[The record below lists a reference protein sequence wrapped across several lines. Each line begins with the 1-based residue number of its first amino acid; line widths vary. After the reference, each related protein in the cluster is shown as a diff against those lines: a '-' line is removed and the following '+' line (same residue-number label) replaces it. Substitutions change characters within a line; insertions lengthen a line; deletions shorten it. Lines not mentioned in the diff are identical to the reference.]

1 MTILLS
7 AAFAFCAI
15 ATFIHL
21 VSILIATVRCRPR
34 VSLAPSPDSPPVT
47 IIRPVCGVDNFVED
61 TLASSF
67 ALDYPRY
74 EIVFCV
80 ANRRDPV
87 VPLVQALIAAHP
99 GTAARLLVGDD
110 RVSVNPKL
118 NNCVKG
124 WEAAAHDWIAI
135 ADSNVLMPPDYIQR
149 LLAAWQPDCGL
160 ICAPPIGSRPENFWA
175 GLECA
180 FLNTYQARWQYFSDT
195 LGNGFAQGKTML
207 WRRVDLE
214 AGGGISALGGE
225 VAEDAAAT
233 KLVRGLGLEV
243 HLVDAPFAQPPQPD
257 RGVAPADTL
266 GAAAP
271 RLVPPALS
279 ARDPV
284 GGPAAP
290 ARARARGRGLRLAG
304 RAEPRRVSGPVV
316 RRRDG
321 ARVDGR
327 LAPVAALAGSGR
339 AARPAAAN
347 CLARRS
353 RRHRVRLARQRHERR
368 RGRHH
373 RGRPDR
379 VTAMVGMSPGA
390 APGSRR

>member
-243 HLVDAPFAQPPQPD
+243 HLVDAPFAQPLGRRSLTEVWRRQTRWARLRHASFPRLFLPEILS
-257 RGVAPADTL
+257 GALLPLLALALAAEGCGLPVAPSLGVFLALWYGAEMALAWTAGWHLSPLSPVL
-266 GAAAP
+266 GALRDLLLP
-271 RLVPPALS
+271 IVWLDGLVGTEF
-279 ARDPV
+279 V
-284 GGPAAP
+284 W
-290 ARARARGRGLRLAG
+290 RGNAMSV
-304 RAEPRRVSGPVV
+304 AEDDIIE
-316 RRRDG
+316 DG
-321 ARVDGR
+321 QTV
-327 LAPVAALAGSGR
+327 
-339 AARPAAAN
+339 
-347 CLARRS
+347 
-353 RRHRVRLARQRHERR
+353 
-368 RGRHH
+368 
-373 RGRPDR
+373 
-379 VTAMVGMSPGA
+379 
-390 APGSRR
+390 